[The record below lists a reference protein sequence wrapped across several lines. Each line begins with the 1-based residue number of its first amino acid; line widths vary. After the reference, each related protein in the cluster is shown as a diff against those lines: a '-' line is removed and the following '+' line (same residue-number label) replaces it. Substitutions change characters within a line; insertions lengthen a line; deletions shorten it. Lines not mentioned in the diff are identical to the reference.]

1 MSALPKL
8 FMMML
13 GCTPEGRHTEQHD
26 IYFSIESSINDLKQE
41 IIDFWPEAHG
51 KIHLDAWR
59 CVTAV
64 EGYQI
69 AVVEVNDEIE
79 ASPYKLFFLNLGG
92 YKQGEFDEFH
102 YKMLIVAET
111 KAIAIQRAKESAFY
125 RHTGFKGAS
134 SHIDDKFGVDVDDF
148 FEVPDLLTANVKS
161 KYKLHIT
168 PATGL
173 AEDHIHLGYMKLDH
187 SFM

>member
-1 MSALPKL
+1 MTALPKL

-26 IYFSIESSINDLKQE
+26 IYFSIGSSINELKQE
-41 IIDFWPEAHG
+41 IIDFWPEAKG

-64 EGYQI
+64 DGYLI
-69 AVVEVNDEIE
+69 EIVEANEEIE
-79 ASPYKLFFLNLGG
+79 TNPYKLFFLNLGG
-92 YKQGEFDEFH
+92 YKQDEFDEFH
-102 YKMLIVAET
+102 YKMLIVAKT
-111 KAIAIQRAKESAFY
+111 KAIAIQLAKESAFY

-148 FEVPDLLTANVKS
+148 FEIPELLKADVKS
-161 KYKLHIT
+161 KYKLRIS

-173 AEDHIHLGYMKLDH
+173 VEDHIHLGYMKLEH
-187 SFM
+187 FLM